1 MSKTLPAPQFPP
13 LLKGHVFENKTGL
26 NDYVKAKITEGSFSA
41 GDLIWST
48 ATKRAE
54 CAIVLEPDIPR
65 SQTLAMVPLAMVAVA
80 DSLGAIAPPNL
91 AITFGWPN
99 KIFANGALVGEIKME
114 FPAHL
119 NSTQKSQTS
128 SPPDFAILSM
138 NIEIESE
145 QSSSIKQQEPGDN
158 LTNTVLHE
166 EGCGEIDRTK
176 IIESWSRHFLTW
188 LDSWEQEGFKAVQEN
203 WMFRAKKRNQLLSIK
218 TNKSNYQGKMSGLDE
233 NGGLLLENEAGTHVV
248 PLAEIWFEITD

>member
-1 MSKTLPAPQFPP
+1 MSKTLPDPQFPP
-13 LLKGHVFENKTGL
+13 LLKGHVFENKSGL
-26 NDYVKAKITEGSFSA
+26 NDYVKAKTGEGSFSA

-54 CAIVLEPDIPR
+54 CAIVLEPDIAWH
-65 SQTLAMVPLAMVAVA
+65 QALAMVPLAMVAVA

-99 KIFANGALVGEIKME
+99 KIYANGALVGEVNME
-114 FPAHL
+114 FSRAL
-119 NSTQKSQTS
+119 NRAEQPQTS
-128 SPPDFAILSM
+128 TSPDFAILSLR
-138 NIEIESE
+138 IEIESE
-145 QSSSIKQQEPGDN
+145 QSLSLDQGEPGHN
-158 LTNTVLHE
+158 LTTTVLHE
-166 EGCGEIDRTK
+166 EGCGEIDRTQ

-188 LDSWEQEGFKAVQEN
+188 LDSWQQEGFKAVQEN

-233 NGGLLLENEAGTHVV
+233 NGSLLLENETGTHVI
-248 PLAEIWFEITD
+248 PLAEIWFELSD

>member
-1 MSKTLPAPQFPP
+1 MSKTLPDPQFPP

-26 NDYVKAKITEGSFSA
+26 IEYVKEKTDEGSFSA

-48 ATKRAE
+48 STKRAE

-65 SQTLAMVPLAMVAVA
+65 SQTLVMVPLAMVSVA

-99 KIFANGALVGEIKME
+99 KIFANGALVGQVGME
-114 FPAHL
+114 FPRAL
-119 NSTQKSQTS
+119 NRAEQSQTS
-128 SPPDFAILSM
+128 TPPDFAILSLK
-138 NIEIESE
+138 IEITFD
-145 QSSSIKQQEPGDN
+145 QSSSLEEQEPGTN
-158 LTNTVLHE
+158 LTTTVLHE
-166 EGCGEIDRTK
+166 EGCGEIDRTQ

-188 LDSWEQEGFKAVQEN
+188 LDSWQQEGFKAVQEN

-218 TNKSNYQGKMSGLDE
+218 TNKSSYQGKMSGLDE
-233 NGGLLLENEAGTHVV
+233 NGGLLLENETGTHVI
-248 PLAEIWFEITD
+248 PLSEVWFASSN

>member
-1 MSKTLPAPQFPP
+1 MSKTLPDPQFPP
-13 LLKGHVFENKTGL
+13 LLKGHVFKNKTGL
-26 NDYVKAKITEGSFSA
+26 IEYVKAKTDEGSFSA

-65 SQTLAMVPLAMVAVA
+65 SQTLAMVPLAMVAIA

-99 KIFANGALVGEIKME
+99 KIYANDALVGQVGME
-114 FPAHL
+114 FPREL
-119 NSTQKSQTS
+119 NRAEQPQTS
-128 SPPDFAILSM
+128 TSPDFAILSIR
-138 NIEIESE
+138 IEIESE
-145 QSSSIKQQEPGDN
+145 QSSSLEEQEPGAN
-158 LTNTVLHE
+158 LTTTVLYE
-166 EGCGEIDRTK
+166 EGCGEIDRTQ

-203 WMFRAKKRNQLLSIK
+203 WMYRAKKGNQFLSIK
-218 TNKSNYQGKMSGLDE
+218 KNKSSYQGKISGLDE
-233 NGGLLLENEAGTHVV
+233 YGGLLLENETGTHVI
-248 PLAEIWFEITD
+248 PLSEIWFAASN

>member
-1 MSKTLPAPQFPP
+1 MSKTLPDPQFPP
-13 LLKGHVFENKTGL
+13 LLKGHVFENKSGL
-26 NDYVKAKITEGSFSA
+26 NDYVKAKTGDGSFSA

-54 CAIVLEPDIPR
+54 CAIVLEPDIAWH
-65 SQTLAMVPLAMVAVA
+65 QALAMVPLAMVAVA

-99 KIFANGALVGEIKME
+99 KIYANGALVGRVDME

-119 NSTQKSQTS
+119 NTTEQSQTPI
-128 SPPDFAILSM
+128 PPDFAILSLK
-138 NIEIESE
+138 IEIAFE
-145 QSSSIKQQEPGDN
+145 QSSSLEEQEPGAN
-158 LTNTVLHE
+158 LTTTVLHE
-166 EGCGEIDRTK
+166 EGCGEINRTQ

-203 WMFRAKKRNQLLSIK
+203 WMFRARDRNQLLSIK
-218 TNKSNYQGKMSGLDE
+218 TNKSNYLGKMSGLDE
-233 NGGLLLENEAGTHVV
+233 NGGLLLEKETGRHVI
-248 PLAEIWFEITD
+248 PLTEIWFEPSV